1 MKHTTFTVLL
11 VGIVCIGGCAGN
23 GSTAQKNASTNQ
35 SMGKTSTM
43 KEPAEQLS
51 MLEEKLLHA
60 ENTELTF
67 HVSSS
72 GAFVTDL
79 KGSLKLGK
87 GNVLKL
93 QATGMFGEQD
103 VVLSLESDG
112 TTMIGGNGSQKIETA
127 TPTALRESVVIGL
140 TRMGILHNLARLTA
154 GVPPDHADGD
164 VREWV
169 QAVNVRTVDA
179 ANPNDNGLGFD
190 ILVSGQESGSVE
202 LFCSQKTSLPKQ
214 RSQRVH
220 FPGGEMHVTE
230 TYLWKS

>member
-1 MKHTTFTVLL
+1 M
-11 VGIVCIGGCAGN
+11 AG
-23 GSTAQKNASTNQ
+23 
-35 SMGKTSTM
+35 
-43 KEPAEQLS
+43 PAEQLS
-51 MLEEKLLHA
+51 MLEQKLLRA

-93 QATGMFGEQD
+93 QAKGTFGEQD

-112 TTMIGGNGSQKIETA
+112 TKMIGGNGSQKIDAA

-154 GVPPDHADGD
+154 GAPPDHAEGG

-169 QAVNVRTVDA
+169 QAINVHALDSIQVN
-179 ANPNDNGLGFD
+179 NNGFGFN
-190 ILVSGQESGSVE
+190 IFVSGQESGSVE
-202 LFCSQKTSLPKQ
+202 LFCSPETILPKQ
-214 RSQRVH
+214 RSQQVH
-220 FPGGEMHVTE
+220 FPGGDMHVTE
-230 TYLWKS
+230 MYSWDS